1 MNITNLG
8 LLPAVHAL
16 LSRAGMVDTALQET
30 LPACSATP
38 TTASLTNQWVDQ
50 LTVLSHQMAG
60 RRTPSVRE
68 RHFVDCTSLSLQCR
82 LQSLQVVSTPPP
94 LHSLPPCSVT
104 LTPCQ
109 EKPPRQPSPLSSSSS
124 SSSSKKMKPPQHSP
138 ASRSQFIM
146 VAAEATTLLQAAD
159 DLVPGLDERMIM
171 RVDNTL
177 PAPGGPS
184 SSSPAHYGSSDSSCE
199 TTPTAPP
206 TCVPDPA
213 FLSAT
218 LVPPSLTSW
227 TPPDLSLPSTS
238 SIHPSPAL
246 TSAK

>member
-1 MNITNLG
+1 
-8 LLPAVHAL
+8 
-16 LSRAGMVDTALQET
+16 MVDTTLQET

-38 TTASLTNQWVDQ
+38 TTASLTNQWADQ
-50 LTVLSHQMAG
+50 LTVLNHQMAV
-60 RRTPSVRE
+60 PMQPL
-68 RHFVDCTSLSLQCR
+68 H
-82 LQSLQVVSTPPP
+82 VVSNPPP
-94 LHSLPPCSVT
+94 LHSLPPCSAT
-104 LTPCQ
+104 LTTCQ
-109 EKPPRQPSPLSSSSS
+109 EKPPRQLSPLSSSS

-171 RVDNTL
+171 RVDNTR

-184 SSSPAHYGSSDSSCE
+184 CSSPAHYNGSSDSSCE

-206 TCVPDPA
+206 TFVPDPA

-238 SIHPSPAL
+238 SVHPGPAL
-246 TSAK
+246 TSHQC